1 MTNLKRIVAAS
12 VGVVG
17 VGVLVAHAAQP
28 ALNVKLGLWETH
40 TEAKL
45 SGDMSGMI
53 SDAQL
58 QSMTPEQRAKMQA
71 AMQQAMAAMQ
81 KPHYAKECMT
91 AEKLAKGFDMGDKD
105 NCKSTITTNT
115 ASQYEAHVI
124 CMRGG
129 ESNSMT
135 VHVAA
140 TSPEHVAGVMKGDAS
155 NGSKGMSYSGTFEG
169 KWLGSDCGTVK
180 DRQEESAPK

>member
-1 MTNLKRIVAAS
+1 MSNLKWIVAAS
-12 VGVVG
+12 VLVVG

-40 TEAKL
+40 TQAKM

-53 SDAQL
+53 SEAQL

-91 AEKLAKGFDMGDKD
+91 AEKLAKGFDMGNG
-105 NCKSTITTNT
+105 NCKSTVITNT
-115 ASQYEAHVI
+115 ASEFDTHMV

-129 ESNSMT
+129 ESQSMT
-135 VHVAA
+135 VHVIA
-140 TSPEHVAGVMKGDAS
+140 TSPEHVTGVMKGDENS
-155 NGSKGMSYSGTFEG
+155 GSKGVSYSGTFEG
-169 KWLGSDCGTVK
+169 KWLGSDCGAVK
-180 DRQEESAPK
+180 DRQEEPAPK